1 MPQFLHYHL
10 YIYIDFLSSLL
21 QCHGC
26 NFSFLPHLC
35 LTPLCFFSL
44 SVSDICSSLPFTVL
58 WSVLII
64 YLFAHPTPA
73 HVCMCLCSDNKEA
86 GWSKLAI
93 WPNQPTLIKKLP
105 LTHAN
110 TYTHTHR
117 HTLLQW
123 AMATETHHIY
133 CCLFLNTWLHPHL
146 IIVQSNGR
154 IWSFT
159 VSFNISG
166 LFFTVIFLTSSL
178 FYLYFL
184 S

>member
-26 NFSFLPHLC
+26 NFSFLPHLSHS
-35 LTPLCFFSL
+35 PLFFSL

-110 TYTHTHR
+110 TYTHTQT
-117 HTLLQW
+117 HTAAVSYGHWDTSYILLSIP
-123 AMATETHHIY
+123 EH
-133 CCLFLNTWLHPHL
+133 
-146 IIVQSNGR
+146 
-154 IWSFT
+154 
-159 VSFNISG
+159 
-166 LFFTVIFLTSSL
+166 LTSPTPH
-178 FYLYFL
+178 YCAI
-184 S
+184 